1 MILSTEFSRY
11 LISTRFVKTLHG
23 NDKRAIASTLYSR
36 SAKIIILQQL
46 TSIQTP
52 LKSRCTNNPKTFE
65 DNLNRGDRLNSRE
78 QRKSSLHGTG
88 RWTRRWYVTVSPV
101 VNIRKGSLSHQV
113 RDTGLV
119 LYIDMWV
126 LVEVTLT
133 KRCGSCVEAKM
144 MSWTI

>member
-11 LISTRFVKTLHG
+11 LISTRFVKKLHG

-46 TSIQTP
+46 TSIQTR
-52 LKSRCTNNPKTFE
+52 LKSRCTKTKTFE

-88 RWTRRWYVTVSPV
+88 RWTWRWYVTVSPV